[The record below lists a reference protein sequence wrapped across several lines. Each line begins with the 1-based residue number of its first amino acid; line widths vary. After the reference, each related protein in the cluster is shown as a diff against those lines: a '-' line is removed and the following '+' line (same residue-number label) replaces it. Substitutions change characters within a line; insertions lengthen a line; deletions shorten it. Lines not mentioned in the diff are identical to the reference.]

1 MVVVLVVAACG
12 GSGEPGALVDTD
24 VAGCGEGAVVDGRP
38 LRVVST
44 VAPLTDIVSTLAAG
58 TDTTVA
64 GIVPEGTDS
73 HTFEPAPSDAAAL
86 ERADVV
92 FLNGLGLE
100 EPTRRLALANRSG
113 GGELCELGTTV
124 LPEDRYLYD
133 RSFPEA
139 GGVPN
144 PHLWTSPRWVG
155 EYARLTAKVLA
166 ARDPAHADT
175 YTSNLAA
182 FDVRLAELEAAVVT
196 ATATIPR
203 AERLLVTY
211 HDAYAYFA
219 VDYGWTVVDAVQPS
233 SFDEPSPRDVA
244 QLIEQITELGV
255 PVVFGSEVYPSPVLE
270 QIAAESGA
278 IYIDD
283 LRDDDLPGEPG
294 DPEHSWFGLMRLNVA
309 TIVDALGGD
318 SSALRGG

>member
-1 MVVVLVVAACG
+1 MVVALVAAACG
-12 GSGEPGALVDTD
+12 GSDEPGALAD
-24 VAGCGEGAVVDGRP
+24 VAGCGEGAIVDGRT

-44 VAPLTDIVSTLAAG
+44 VAPLTDIVTTLAAG

-100 EPTRRLALANRSG
+100 EPTRRLALANLSS

-124 LPEDRYLYD
+124 LPEEQYLYD

-155 EYARLTAKVLA
+155 EYARLTAEVLA
-166 ARDPAHADT
+166 ARDPANAGT

-182 FDVRLAELEAAVVT
+182 FDQRLADLEAAVVA

-219 VDYGWTVVDAVQPS
+219 ADYGWTVVDAVQPS

-244 QLIEQITELGV
+244 RLIEQITELGV

-270 QIAAESGA
+270 QIATESGA

-294 DPEHSWFGLMRLNVA
+294 DPDHSWFGLMRLNVA

-318 SSALRGG
+318 SSALLDG